1 MSKTMSDSPTTT
13 ENTTSLELQA
23 VRTQID
29 ELDAHIHA
37 LVNQRAA
44 LAKEVA
50 RAKYAL
56 EANPNFY
63 RPEREA
69 EVLARA
75 LQRNQSGLL
84 PDAFIN
90 RLFREIMSACLALQ
104 KPVTVAY
111 LGPEG
116 TYSQAAVLKHFGHA
130 VVAVA
135 VSALDEVFREVEADS
150 VHYGVVPV
158 ENSTEGGVNQSL
170 DLFVASP
177 LKICG
182 EVELPIHHHLLS
194 KNSEI
199 NTIKRIYSHPQSL
212 AQCRVWLD
220 THAPNIERIAVAS
233 NAEAARRATVED
245 NSGAIAGQMA
255 AELYQLTIVA
265 RRIEDYLHNTTRF
278 AVLGK
283 QNVPTTG
290 RDKTSLL
297 LSAANR
303 PGSLYH
309 LLEPL
314 ANHGLSMTRIESRP
328 SRQAAWEYVFYVD
341 IEGHI
346 EHPTMAAALAHIQ
359 AHCSLFK
366 HLGSYPKALL

>member
-1 MSKTMSDSPTTT
+1 MNNANRDAPPMSADTPVDLST
-13 ENTTSLELQA
+13 
-23 VRTQID
+23 VRARID
-29 ELDAHIHA
+29 ELDAHIQA
-37 LVNQRAA
+37 LVMQRAD

-56 EANPNFY
+56 EANPDFY

-69 EVLARA
+69 EVLRMA
-75 LQRNQSGLL
+75 LQRNQGSDL

-104 KPVTVAY
+104 KPVSIAY
-111 LGPEG
+111 LGPQG

-130 VVAVA
+130 AQAVA
-135 VSALDEVFREVEADS
+135 VPALDEVFREVEADS
-150 VHYGVVPV
+150 VQYGVVPV

-194 KNSEI
+194 QSEDTAAI
-199 NTIKRIYSHPQSL
+199 TKIYSHPQSL

-220 THAPNIERIAVAS
+220 THMPNIERIPVSS
-233 NAEAARRATVED
+233 NAEAARRAADEAGTA
-245 NSGAIAGQMA
+245 AIAGHMA
-255 AELYQLTIVA
+255 AELYQLKICA

-278 AVLGK
+278 AILGK
-283 QNVPTTG
+283 QNVPPTG

-314 ANHGLSMTRIESRP
+314 AANGLSMTRIESRP
-328 SRQAAWEYVFYVD
+328 SRQAAWDYVFYID
-341 IEGHI
+341 IEGHV
-346 EHPTMAAALAHIQ
+346 EDAPMRTALETIRAHS
-359 AHCSLFK
+359 SLFK